1 MKNFFTGFLFLILI
15 CFGLL
20 YISKYNY
27 ILEGVS
33 KIYLKGYTTAYL
45 DDYKNFEN
53 REIPVSEN
61 PKPWNLHENYNLSEI
76 PKGFESYNKK
86 NGTVAFLI
94 IKNDSILFEKY
105 YNGYGI
111 KSMSNSFSMAKSIVS
126 ALLGKSIMQGHVKG
140 LDQKVIDFFPEIK
153 GEFADKLEVGHL
165 SNMSS
170 GMVWKEDYFNPFE
183 VTASAYFVDDISKL
197 ILNQPIKYNPGKGFK
212 YKSGATQLLGMV
224 ISKATGKNLS
234 EYLYESFWNPM
245 GFENKALWQIDSEKF
260 GMEKAYCCIASN
272 ARDFA
277 RFGRLYK
284 NFGKWNNKV
293 LLDSTFVIKSLNPVF
308 DKDSEYGFGWWIDN
322 YKNQKI
328 LLMRG
333 HLGQY
338 VILLPEKNLIFVRLG
353 QQKEGKKVKKS
364 FTEDIYAYIDF
375 GIEIAKK

>member
-1 MKNFFTGFLFLILI
+1 MKNIFKSFILLLLV

-27 ILEGVS
+27 ILKGVS

-53 REIPVSEN
+53 REIPISKN
-61 PKPWNLHENYNLSEI
+61 PKPWNLHSNYNLPKI
-76 PKGFESYNKK
+76 PKNFESYNKK
-86 NGTVAFLI
+86 NETVAFLV

-111 KSMSNSFSMAKSIVS
+111 KSMSNSFSMAKSIIS
-126 ALLGKSIMQGHVKG
+126 ALLGKTIMDGYIKG
-140 LDQKVIDFFPEIK
+140 LDQKVKDFFPEIK
-153 GEFADKLEVGHL
+153 GEFAHKVEVGHL

-170 GMVWKEDYFNPFE
+170 GMEWNENYYSPFE
-183 VTASAYFVDDISKL
+183 VTASAYFVDDLSKL
-197 ILNQPIKYNPGKGFK
+197 ILEQPFNYNPGKEFK

-245 GFENKALWQIDSEKF
+245 GFENKALWQIDSEKN

-277 RFGRLYK
+277 RFGKLYK
-284 NFGKWNNKV
+284 DFGKWNNNI
-293 LLDSTFVIKSLNPVF
+293 LLDSTFVAKSLNPVF
-308 DKDSEYGFGWWIDN
+308 DKNSEYGYGWWIDY
-322 YKNQKI
+322 YKDQKI

-353 QQKEGKKVKKS
+353 QQKAVIKVKNS
-364 FTEDIYAYIDF
+364 FTEDIYSYIDF
-375 GIEIAKK
+375 GIEIAK